1 MRRPAGP
8 TKCRGSLNGVEQ
20 TVVRGSTL
28 PRQVRDALRV
38 GEDDEVAFVDTGRG
52 IVVVPAD
59 QAWYWSPDWQE
70 GEREADQQIGSG
82 ELSEVFESAEE
93 MFDHLDGQAGK

>member
-1 MRRPAGP
+1 VPGR
-8 TKCRGSLNGVEQ
+8 
-20 TVVRGSTL
+20 TL
-28 PRQVRDALRV
+28 PREVRDALQV

-59 QAWYWSPDWQE
+59 QAWYWSSEWQE
-70 GEREADQQIGSG
+70 GEREADKQLSSG
-82 ELSEVFESAEE
+82 ELSAVFESAEE